1 MRNLLRWLFFPFGI
15 ALVALV
21 PFQEGS
27 SFSNQLQETPSPTFD
42 AARLAE
48 PTMPADP
55 SQADLGA
62 RDYWL
67 YCLPCHGDK
76 GQGLTDEFRMLYPP
90 EEQTCWQSGCHGNN
104 PYENGFRLPTA
115 IPPVIGPSA
124 PLNKFADASVLY
136 AFINASMPWHQPG
149 SLEPEIYW
157 RLTAFLLREN
167 GYVNPYEELGPDN
180 AGFIPIGGAGAEF
193 GTEEVAQATTHPT
206 QIVQDELIEPETGH
220 LVETGRSLVIG
231 IVVIVMLL
239 FVVAAMALLRRNKR
253 KPRRHRDIN

>member
-1 MRNLLRWLFFPFGI
+1 MRNFLRWLFFPFGI
-15 ALVALV
+15 ALVVLA
-21 PFQEGS
+21 PFQEGRP
-27 SFSNQLQETPSPTFD
+27 FYGQDQLTSTPTFD
-42 AARLAE
+42 PSRLAE

-76 GQGLTDEFRMLYPP
+76 GQGLTDEFRLLYPP

-136 AFINASMPWHQPG
+136 AFISASMPWHQPG
-149 SLEPEIYW
+149 SLESEVYW
-157 RLTAFLLREN
+157 RLTAYLLREN
-167 GYVNPYEELGPDN
+167 GYENPYDELGPEN
-180 AGFIPIGGAGAEF
+180 AGFIPIGGDNAVV
-193 GTEEVAQATTHPT
+193 GTEEVAQATAHPT
-206 QIVQDELIEPETGH
+206 QIAQDELVEPEKGH
-220 LVETGRSLVIG
+220 LIETSRSLILGVSVIAG
-231 IVVIVMLL
+231 LLIIAGLVVY
-239 FVVAAMALLRRNKR
+239 LRRRNSS
-253 KPRRHRDIN
+253 